1 MELSEQ
7 QGADADPKAKNRINF
22 TDNFDQPGNTIVFFF
37 MEKAKETIFDFSEG
51 TMRVLKVLFSLI

>member
-1 MELSEQ
+1 MDLSEQ

-37 MEKAKETIFDFSEG
+37 MEKLKKQFLIFQKELWEYWKFFF
-51 TMRVLKVLFSLI
+51 L